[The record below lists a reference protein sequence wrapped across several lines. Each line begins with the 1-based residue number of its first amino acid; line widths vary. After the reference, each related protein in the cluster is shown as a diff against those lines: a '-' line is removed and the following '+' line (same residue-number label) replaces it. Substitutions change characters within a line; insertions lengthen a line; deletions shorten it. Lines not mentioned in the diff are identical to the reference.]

1 MQFGVAHSNE
11 LVPVPKV
18 KKNEYNEVVFF
29 CRWDVQCLRWELH
42 DWTSRLKAKYLSMS
56 VFDDFIV
63 SLSLL

>member
-29 CRWDVQCLRWELH
+29 VGGMFNVCGGSCTIGQVD
-42 DWTSRLKAKYLSMS
+42 
-56 VFDDFIV
+56 
-63 SLSLL
+63 